1 MTYNDNPIL
10 LLYFLINC
18 ISARSATLILSLNDG
33 YTFLPL
39 TFLIISLWIS
49 SESYWFTIDLIP
61 LPEKSLTKNL

>member
-10 LLYFLINC
+10 LLNFLINC

-61 LPEKSLTKNL
+61 LPEKSLSKNL